1 MIDKDISLYSSAFSK
16 DYTELRIQ
24 ENRSIN
30 ITLLNGD
37 VVSNDSSARSGVSSR
52 TFKDGNWGFSSNP
65 NMSDEAI
72 QSVIKSSTDNVKFL
86 NKRDSKRCGIL
97 LPESMIDYQF
107 DYSSKKAINNQ
118 KFWIDYLKNIDEYI
132 VNKYSKVTSRTLV
145 LSALDMEKNLLTAD
159 GSTSFSMTPRS
170 HLIIVLT
177 ADKNGEPIKL
187 MEAHGGLGQL
197 QDNFSNPDKYFSAID
212 KQVQYL
218 MDKVDGVHAEA
229 GKKEVVL
236 DGDLAGILAHEA
248 IGHTT
253 EADLVLGGSVAGDN
267 LNNQVAS
274 PLVSLVDFANTYEG
288 NICPVPVYVDD
299 EGVRSEDVTI
309 IENGILKSFM
319 HNKDSSR
326 HFETNLTGNA
336 RAFSFSDEPL
346 IRMRNTAILPGES
359 KIEDMISSVED
370 GYYLM
375 KTGNGQA
382 DSTSEF
388 MFAVTM
394 GYEIKNGKL
403 GKAIFDTTI
412 SGVAFDMLKTVS
424 MVSDEMKWESAGMC
438 GKKQPI
444 PVGMGGPAIKC
455 TINMGGR

>member
-24 ENRSIN
+24 ENRSVN

-37 VVSNDSSARSGVSSR
+37 VISNDSSAKSGVSSR

-65 NMSDEAI
+65 NISDDAV

-86 NKRDSKRCGIL
+86 NKRHSKGCGII
-97 LPESMIDYQF
+97 LPESMADYQF
-107 DYSSKKAINNQ
+107 DYSSSKDKNNQ
-118 KFWIDYLKNIDEYI
+118 KYWIEYLKSLDDYI
-132 VNKYSKVTSRTLV
+132 VNKYPKISSRTLV
-145 LSALDMEKNLLTAD
+145 FSALDMEKNLLTAD
-159 GSTSFSMTPRS
+159 GAKSFSMTPRS
-170 HLIIVLT
+170 HLIIILT
-177 ADKNGEPIKL
+177 AEKNSEPIRL

-197 QDNFSNPDKYFSAID
+197 QDNFDNPEKYFSEID
-212 KQVQYL
+212 KQVKYL
-218 MDKVDGVHAEA
+218 MDKVNGVHAEA
-229 GKKEVVL
+229 GKKEVIL

-253 EADLVLGGSVAGDN
+253 EADLVLGGSVAGDHI
-267 LNNQVAS
+267 NNQVAS
-274 PLVSLVDFANTYEG
+274 PLVSLIDFANTYKG
-288 NICPVPVYVDD
+288 DICPVPVYVDD
-299 EGVRSEDVTI
+299 EGVKSEDVTI
-309 IENGILKSFM
+309 IENGVLKSFM

-346 IRMRNTAILPGES
+346 IRMRNTAILPGKS
-359 KIEDMISSVED
+359 KLEEMISSVED
-370 GYYLM
+370 GYYLI

-388 MFAVTM
+388 MFAVSM

-403 GKAIFDTTI
+403 GRAIYDTTI

-455 TINMGGR
+455 EINMGGR

>member
-1 MIDKDISLYSSAFSK
+1 MLNKDIKSYSSIFSK
-16 DYTELRIQ
+16 DYTELRVQ
-24 ENRSIN
+24 ENKSIN

-37 VVSNDSSARSGVSSR
+37 VVSNDSSSKSGVSSR
-52 TFKDGNWGFSSNP
+52 TFKDGNWGFASNP
-65 NMSDEAI
+65 NVSDKAI
-72 QSVIKSSTDNVKFL
+72 QSVVRSSTDNVKFL
-86 NKRDSKRCGIL
+86 NKRHDKGCGIL
-97 LPESMIDYQF
+97 LPESLTDYEF
-107 DYSSKKAINNQ
+107 DYSSKKEKSAQ
-118 KFWIDYLKNIDEYI
+118 KYWIDYLKELDNYI
-132 VNKYSKVTSRTLV
+132 SSNYPKVTSRTLIF
-145 LSALDMEKNLLTAD
+145 SALDMEKNLLTAN

-170 HLIIVLT
+170 HLIIMLST
-177 ADKNGEPIKL
+177 EKDGQPIKL

-197 QDNFSNPDKYFSAID
+197 QDNFNDPKKYFKEID

-218 MDKVDGVHAEA
+218 MDKADGVHAKA
-229 GKKEVVL
+229 GTKEVIM

-267 LNNQVAS
+267 MNNQVAS
-274 PLVSLVDFANTYEG
+274 SLVSLVDFANMYKGE
-288 NICPVPVYVDD
+288 ICPVPVYVDD
-299 EGVRSEDVTI
+299 EGVKSEDVTI
-309 IENGILKSFM
+309 IEDGILKSFM

-336 RAFSFSDEPL
+336 RAFLFSDEPL

-359 KIEDMISSVED
+359 KLEDMIKSVED

-403 GKAIFDTTI
+403 GRAIYDTTI

-455 TINMGGR
+455 EINIGGR

>member
-1 MIDKDISLYSSAFSK
+1 MINKDIKSYSSIFSK
-16 DYTELRIQ
+16 DYTELRVQ

-30 ITLLNGD
+30 ITLVNGD
-37 VVSNDSSARSGVSSR
+37 IVSNDSSAKSGVSSR

-65 NMSDEAI
+65 NISDQAV

-86 NKRDSKRCGIL
+86 NKRNDKGCGIL
-97 LPESMIDYQF
+97 LPESITDYEF
-107 DYSSKKAINNQ
+107 DYSSKKEKDDQ
-118 KFWIDYLKNIDEYI
+118 KHWIDYLKSLDDYI
-132 VNKYSKVTSRTLV
+132 VSNYPKVTSRTLV
-145 LSALDMEKNLLTAD
+145 FSALDMEKNLLTAN

-170 HLIIVLT
+170 HLIIILSAEKDGQPVRI
-177 ADKNGEPIKL
+177 AIP
-187 MEAHGGLGQL
+187 HGGLGQL
-197 QDNFSNPDKYFSAID
+197 QDNFTDPKEYFKEID

-218 MDKVDGVHAEA
+218 MDKANGIHAEA

-267 LNNQVAS
+267 VNNQVAS
-274 PLVSLVDFANTYEG
+274 PLISLVDFANVYQGE
-288 NICPVPVYVDD
+288 ICPVPVYVDD
-299 EGVRSEDVTI
+299 EGVKSEDVTI
-309 IENGILKSFM
+309 IKNGILKSFM

-346 IRMRNTAILPGES
+346 IRMRNTAILPGKS
-359 KIEDMISSVED
+359 KLDDMISSVED

-403 GKAIFDTTI
+403 GRAIHDTTI
-412 SGVAFDMLKTVS
+412 SGIAFDMLKTVS

-455 TINMGGR
+455 QINIGGR

>member
-1 MIDKDISLYSSAFSK
+1 MLNKDITTYSSIFSK
-16 DYTELRIQ
+16 HYSELRVQ

-37 VVSNDSSARSGVSSR
+37 VVSNDCSSKSGVSSR
-52 TFKDGNWGFSSNP
+52 TFKNGNWGFSSSP
-65 NMSDEAI
+65 NISDNAI
-72 QSVIKSSTDNVKFL
+72 ESVISSSVDNVNFL
-86 NKRDSKRCGIL
+86 TKRDDRVCGIL
-97 LPESMIDYQF
+97 LPEASISNEF
-107 DYSSKKAINNQ
+107 DYTSKNDKNDQ
-118 KFWIDYLKNIDEYI
+118 KYWIEYLKDLDEYI
-132 VNKYSKVTSRTLV
+132 KSKYPKVTSRTLV
-145 LSALDMEKNLLTAD
+145 LSALDMEKNLLTAT

-177 ADKNGEPIKL
+177 AELKGSSIRL
-187 MEAHGGLGQL
+187 MDAHGGLGQL
-197 QDNFSNPDKYFSAID
+197 QDNFSNPNEYYKKID
-212 KQVQYL
+212 EQVKQL
-218 MDKVDGVHAEA
+218 MDKVNGVHAKA
-229 GKKEVVL
+229 GRKEVVL

-267 LNNQVAS
+267 INNKVAS
-274 PLVSLVDFANTYEG
+274 KLISLVDYANSAFG
-288 NICPVPVYVDD
+288 KICPVPVFVDD
-299 EGVRSEDVTI
+299 EGVESKDVKI

-326 HFETNLTGNA
+326 HFNAKLTGNA
-336 RAFSFSDEPL
+336 RAFSFADEPL
-346 IRMRNTAILPGES
+346 IRMRNTAILPGDS
-359 KIEDMISSVED
+359 KLMDMISSVED
-370 GYYLM
+370 GYYLT

-403 GKAIFDTTI
+403 GRAIFDTTI
-412 SGVAFDMLKTVS
+412 SGIAFDMLKTVS

-438 GKKQPI
+438 RKKQPI

-455 TINMGGR
+455 EINIGGR

>member
-1 MIDKDISLYSSAFSK
+1 MIDKDIALYSSVFSK

-52 TFKDGNWGFSSNP
+52 TFKDGSWGFSSNP
-65 NMSDEAI
+65 NISDEAI
-72 QSVIKSSTDNVKFL
+72 QSVVKSSIDNVKFL
-86 NKRDSKRCGIL
+86 NKRDSKGCGIL
-97 LPESMIDYQF
+97 LPESMEDYQF
-107 DYSSKKAINNQ
+107 DYSSKKNSNNQ
-118 KFWIDYLKNIDEYI
+118 KFWIDYLKSIDDYI

-159 GSTSFSMTPRS
+159 GATSFSMTPRS

-177 ADKNGEPIKL
+177 ADKGGEPIKL

-197 QDNFSNPDKYFSAID
+197 QDNFSNPEKYFSAID

-218 MDKVDGVHAEA
+218 IDKVDGIHAQA
-229 GKKEVVL
+229 GRKEVVL

-267 LNNQVAS
+267 LNSQVAS

-299 EGVRSEDVTI
+299 EGVKSKDVTI
-309 IENGILKSFM
+309 IENGMLKSFM

-359 KIEDMISSVED
+359 KLEDMISSVED
-370 GYYLM
+370 GYYLI

-455 TINMGGR
+455 EINMGGR

>member
-1 MIDKDISLYSSAFSK
+1 MIDKDISLYSSVFSK

-65 NMSDEAI
+65 NISDEAI
-72 QSVIKSSTDNVKFL
+72 QSVVKSSTDNVKFL
-86 NKRDSKRCGIL
+86 NKRDNKGCGIL
-97 LPESMIDYQF
+97 LPESITDYQF
-107 DYSSKKAINNQ
+107 DYSSKKNSNNQ
-118 KFWIDYLKNIDEYI
+118 KFWIDYLKSIDDYI

-145 LSALDMEKNLLTAD
+145 LSSLDMEKNLLTAD
-159 GSTSFSMTPRS
+159 GATSFSMTPRS

-197 QDNFSNPDKYFSAID
+197 QDNFSNPEKYFSAID

-218 MDKVDGVHAEA
+218 MDKVDGVHAQA
-229 GKKEVVL
+229 GRKEVVL

-267 LNNQVAS
+267 LNSQVAS

-299 EGVRSEDVTI
+299 EGVKSKDVTI
-309 IENGILKSFM
+309 IENGMLKSFM

-359 KIEDMISSVED
+359 KLEDMISSVED
-370 GYYLM
+370 GYYLI

-455 TINMGGR
+455 EINMGGR

>member
-1 MIDKDISLYSSAFSK
+1 MINKDISSYSSVFSK
-16 DYTELRIQ
+16 DYTELRVQ
-24 ENRSIN
+24 ENRSVN

-37 VVSNDSSARSGVSSR
+37 VISNDSSARSGVSSR

-65 NMSDEAI
+65 NISDEAV
-72 QSVIKSSTDNVKFL
+72 QSVIKSSTENVKFL
-86 NKRDSKRCGIL
+86 NKRHSKGCGIL
-97 LPESMIDYQF
+97 LPESITDYEF
-107 DYSSKKAINNQ
+107 NYSSKKEKNDQ
-118 KFWIDYLKNIDEYI
+118 KYWIDYLKSLDNYI
-132 VNKYSKVTSRTLV
+132 AESHPKVTSRTLV
-145 LSALDMEKNLLTAD
+145 LSALDMEKNLLTAN

-170 HLIIVLT
+170 HLIIILT
-177 ADKNGEPIKL
+177 ADKDGETIRL
-187 MEAHGGLGQL
+187 MDAHGGLGQL
-197 QDNFSNPDKYFSAID
+197 QDNFTSPEKYFQKID

-218 MDKVDGVHAEA
+218 LDKTNGTHAKA

-267 LNNQVAS
+267 IHNQVAS
-274 PLVSLVDFANTYEG
+274 PLVSLVDFANTYNG
-288 NICPVPVYVDD
+288 SICPVPVYVDD
-299 EGVRSEDVTI
+299 EGVKSEDVTI
-309 IENGILKSFM
+309 IEDGILKSFM

-326 HFETNLTGNA
+326 HFQTNLTGNA

-359 KIEDMISSVED
+359 KLEDMISSVED

-403 GKAIFDTTI
+403 GRAIYDTTI
-412 SGVAFDMLKTVS
+412 SGIAFDMLKTVS
-424 MVSDEMKWESAGMC
+424 MVSDDMKWESAGMC

-455 TINMGGR
+455 QINMGGR

>member
-1 MIDKDISLYSSAFSK
+1 MLNKDISLYSSVFSK
-16 DYTELRIQ
+16 DYTELRVQ

-37 VVSNDSSARSGVSSR
+37 IVTNDSSAKSGVSSR

-65 NMSDEAI
+65 NISDESV

-86 NKRDSKRCGIL
+86 NKRHNAGCGIL
-97 LPESMIDYQF
+97 LPESITDYEF
-107 DYSSKKAINNQ
+107 NYLSKKEKNDQ
-118 KFWIDYLKNIDEYI
+118 KYWIEYLKSLDNYI
-132 VNKYSKVTSRTLV
+132 TTNYPKISSRTLV
-145 LSALDMEKNLLTAD
+145 FSALDMEKNLLTAN

-170 HLIIVLT
+170 HLIIILT
-177 ADKNGEPIKL
+177 TEKDSEPVRL
-187 MEAHGGLGQL
+187 MDAHGGLGQL
-197 QDNFSNPDKYFSAID
+197 QDNFTDPSKYFKTID

-218 MDKVDGVHAEA
+218 MDKANGVHAKA

-267 LNNQVAS
+267 LDNQVAS
-274 PLVSLVDFANTYEG
+274 PLVSLVDFANTYNG
-288 NICPVPVYVDD
+288 DICPVPVYVDD
-299 EGVRSEDVTI
+299 EGVKSEDVTI
-309 IENGILKSFM
+309 IEGGVLKSFM

-326 HFETNLTGNA
+326 HFQTNLTGNA

-346 IRMRNTAILPGES
+346 IRMRNTAILPGKS
-359 KIEDMISSVED
+359 KLEDMISSVED

-388 MFAVTM
+388 MFAVSM

-403 GKAIFDTTI
+403 GRAIYDTTI
-412 SGVAFDMLKTVS
+412 SGIAFDMLKTVS
-424 MVSDEMKWESAGMC
+424 MVSDEMKWESSGMC

-455 TINMGGR
+455 QINMGGR